1 MEKKFSGLL
10 FDNLTD
16 KEYEDLR
23 KMKRRRKF
31 SQYKIIITSDRCDY
45 DNLSELAD
53 NPELGKRV
61 GTFYFSNPNELE
73 LILKAFEGLFYQL
86 FKIGATD
93 RMGGGV
99 VDDLVY
105 EDWWDEECCKVCE
118 CCFLRGSTYEKDG
131 ESFYTCRKKNNQE
144 GG

>member
-23 KMKRRRKF
+23 KMKRRRKI

-45 DNLSELAD
+45 DDLSELM
-53 NPELGKRV
+53 NYPELGKRV
-61 GTFYFSNPNELE
+61 GTFYFSYPDELE

-86 FKIGATD
+86 FKIGTTD

-105 EDWWDEECCKVCE
+105 EDWWDEECGKVCE
-118 CCFLRGSTYEKDG
+118 YCFLRGTTYEENGKF
-131 ESFYTCRKKNNQE
+131 FYTCKRNN
-144 GG
+144 

>member
-1 MEKKFSGLL
+1 MEKKFSGIL
-10 FDNLTD
+10 FDNLTG

-105 EDWWDEECCKVCE
+105 EDWWDEECGEVCE
-118 CCFLRGSTYEKDG
+118 CCFLRGSTYEENG
-131 ESFYTCRKKNNQE
+131 EFFYTCKRK
-144 GG
+144 

>member
-1 MEKKFSGLL
+1 MEEKFSGLL

-23 KMKRRRKF
+23 KMKRRRKI

-45 DNLSELAD
+45 DNLSELAND
-53 NPELGKRV
+53 PSLGKRV

-86 FKIGATD
+86 FKINETK
-93 RMGGGV
+93 RMGSGV
-99 VDDLVY
+99 MDDLVF
-105 EDWWDEECCKVCE
+105 EDWWDEECCTVCE
-118 CCFLRGSTYEKDG
+118 CCFLRGSTKEVDG
-131 ESFYTCRKKNNQE
+131 KYYYTCKK
-144 GG
+144 GK

>member
-53 NPELGKRV
+53 NPASGKRV

-86 FKIGATD
+86 FKIDTIC

-105 EDWWDEECCKVCE
+105 EDWWDEECCEVCE

-131 ESFYTCRKKNNQE
+131 ESFYTCRKKNN
-144 GG
+144 

>member
-86 FKIGATD
+86 FKIDITD

-105 EDWWDEECCKVCE
+105 EDWWDEECGKVCE

-131 ESFYTCRKKNNQE
+131 KFFYTCRKKNN
-144 GG
+144 

>member
-1 MEKKFSGLL
+1 MEKKFSGIL

-53 NPELGKRV
+53 NPALGKRV

-86 FKIGATD
+86 FKIGETE

-99 VDDLVY
+99 MDDLVY
-105 EDWWDEECCKVCE
+105 EDWWDEECGEVCE
-118 CCFLRGSTYEKDG
+118 CCFLRGTTYEKDG
-131 ESFYTCRKKNNQE
+131 KFFYTCRKKNN
-144 GG
+144 

>member
-23 KMKRRRKF
+23 KMKRRRKI

-53 NPELGKRV
+53 DPSLGKRV

-86 FKIGATD
+86 FKISATD
-93 RMGGGV
+93 CMGSGV
-99 VDDLVY
+99 MDDLVF
-105 EDWWDEECCKVCE
+105 EDWWDEECCTVCE
-118 CCFLRGSTYEKDG
+118 CCFLRGSTKEVDG
-131 ESFYTCRKKNNQE
+131 KYYYTCKK
-144 GG
+144 GK

>member
-23 KMKRRRKF
+23 KMKRRKKI

-45 DNLSELAD
+45 DDLSELM
-53 NPELGKRV
+53 NYPELGKRV

-73 LILKAFEGLFYQL
+73 VILKAFEGLFYQL
-86 FKIGATD
+86 FKINETE
-93 RMGGGV
+93 RMVSGV
-99 VDDLVY
+99 VDDLVF
-105 EDWWDEECCKVCE
+105 EDWWDEECCEVCE
-118 CCFLRGSTYEKDG
+118 CCFLRGSTYEEKG
-131 ESFYTCRKKNNQE
+131 KSFYTCKRK
-144 GG
+144 

>member
-16 KEYEDLR
+16 KEYANLR
-23 KMKRRRKF
+23 KMKRRRKI

-53 NPELGKRV
+53 DPSLGKRV

-86 FKIGATD
+86 FKINETE
-93 RMGGGV
+93 RMGSGV
-99 VDDLVY
+99 MDDLVF
-105 EDWWDEECCKVCE
+105 EDWWDEECCTVCG
-118 CCFLRGSTYEKDG
+118 CCFLRGSTKEVDG
-131 ESFYTCRKKNNQE
+131 KYYYTCKK
-144 GG
+144 GK

>member
-10 FDNLTD
+10 LDNLTD

-45 DNLSELAD
+45 DDLSELM
-53 NPELGKRV
+53 NYPELGKRV
-61 GTFYFSNPNELE
+61 GTFYFNYPEELE

-86 FKIGATD
+86 FKINETE

-99 VDDLVY
+99 MDDLVF
-105 EDWWDEECCKVCE
+105 EDWWDEECGKVCE
-118 CCFLRGSTYEKDG
+118 YCFPRGTTYEENEKF
-131 ESFYTCRKKNNQE
+131 FYTCKRNNQK

>member
-1 MEKKFSGLL
+1 MEKKFSGIL

-31 SQYKIIITSDRCDY
+31 NQYKIIITSDRCDY

-53 NPELGKRV
+53 NPALGTRV
-61 GTFYFSNPNELE
+61 GTFYFSNPNEFE

-86 FKIGATD
+86 FKIGITD

-105 EDWWDEECCKVCE
+105 EDWWDEECGKVCE

-131 ESFYTCRKKNNQE
+131 KSFYTCRKKNN
-144 GG
+144 

>member
-23 KMKRRRKF
+23 KMKRRRKI

-53 NPELGKRV
+53 DPSLGKRV
-61 GTFYFSNPNELE
+61 GTFYFNYPGELE

-86 FKIGATD
+86 FKISEME
-93 RMGGGV
+93 RMGSGV
-99 VDDLVY
+99 MDDLVF
-105 EDWWDEECCKVCE
+105 EDWWDEECCTVCE
-118 CCFLRGSTYEKDG
+118 CCFLRGSTKEVDG
-131 ESFYTCRKKNNQE
+131 KYYYTCKK
-144 GG
+144 GK

>member
-23 KMKRRRKF
+23 KMKRKRKI

-53 NPELGKRV
+53 DPSLGKRV

-86 FKIGATD
+86 FKINETE
-93 RMGGGV
+93 RMGSGV
-99 VDDLVY
+99 MDDLVF
-105 EDWWDEECCKVCE
+105 EDWWDEECCTVCG
-118 CCFLRGSTYEKDG
+118 CCFLRGSTYEENGK
-131 ESFYTCRKKNNQE
+131 SFYTCKRK
-144 GG
+144 

>member
-23 KMKRRRKF
+23 KMKRKRKI

-45 DNLSELAD
+45 DDLSELM
-53 NPELGKRV
+53 NYPELGKRV
-61 GTFYFSNPNELE
+61 GTFYFNYPGELE

-86 FKIGATD
+86 FKINETE
-93 RMGGGV
+93 RMGSGV
-99 VDDLVY
+99 MDDLVF
-105 EDWWDEECCKVCE
+105 EDWWDEECCTVCG
-118 CCFLRGSTYEKDG
+118 CCFLRGSTYEENGK
-131 ESFYTCRKKNNQE
+131 SFYTCKRK
-144 GG
+144 

>member
-10 FDNLTD
+10 FDDLTD
-16 KEYEDLR
+16 TEYEDLR
-23 KMKRRRKF
+23 KMKRRRKI

-53 NPELGKRV
+53 DPSLGKRV

-86 FKIGATD
+86 FKINETE
-93 RMGGGV
+93 RMGSGV
-99 VDDLVY
+99 VDDLVF
-105 EDWWDEECCKVCE
+105 EDWWDEECCTVCG
-118 CCFLRGSTYEKDG
+118 CCFLRGSTYEENGK
-131 ESFYTCRKKNNQE
+131 SFYTCKRK
-144 GG
+144 

>member
-1 MEKKFSGLL
+1 MEKKFSDLL

-45 DNLSELAD
+45 DNLSELED
-53 NPELGKRV
+53 NPALGKRI

-86 FKIGATD
+86 FKIGTIG

-105 EDWWDEECCKVCE
+105 EDWWDEECGKVCE
-118 CCFLRGSTYEKDG
+118 YCFLRGSTYEMDG
-131 ESFYTCRKKNNQE
+131 KFFYTCKRNN
-144 GG
+144 

>member
-10 FDNLTD
+10 FNNLTD

-45 DNLSELAD
+45 DDLSELM
-53 NPELGKRV
+53 NYPELGKRV
-61 GTFYFSNPNELE
+61 GTFYFNYPEELE

-86 FKIGATD
+86 FKINETD

-105 EDWWDEECCKVCE
+105 EDWWDEECGKVCE
-118 CCFLRGSTYEKDG
+118 YCFLRGTTYEENGK
-131 ESFYTCRKKNNQE
+131 SFYTCKRNNQK

>member
-23 KMKRRRKF
+23 KMKRKRKI

-45 DNLSELAD
+45 DDLSELAD
-53 NPELGKRV
+53 DPSLGKRV

-86 FKIGATD
+86 FRVGATD

-105 EDWWDEECCKVCE
+105 EDWWDEECGKVCE
-118 CCFLRGSTYEKDG
+118 YCFLRGSTYEKDG
-131 ESFYTCRKKNNQE
+131 KFFYTCKKK
-144 GG
+144 

>member
-16 KEYEDLR
+16 TEYANLR
-23 KMKRRRKF
+23 KMKRRRKI

-53 NPELGKRV
+53 DPSLGKRV

-86 FKIGATD
+86 FKIGTTD

-105 EDWWDEECCKVCE
+105 EDWWDEECGEVCE
-118 CCFLRGSTYEKDG
+118 CCFLRGTTYEENGKF
-131 ESFYTCRKKNNQE
+131 FYTCRKKNN
-144 GG
+144 

>member
-1 MEKKFSGLL
+1 MEKKFSGIL

-45 DNLSELAD
+45 DNLSELAND
-53 NPELGKRV
+53 PSLGKRV

-73 LILKAFEGLFYQL
+73 LIVKAFEGLFYQL
-86 FKIGATD
+86 FKINETE
-93 RMGGGV
+93 RMGSGV
-99 VDDLVY
+99 MDDLVF
-105 EDWWDEECCKVCE
+105 EDWWDEECCTVCE
-118 CCFLRGSTYEKDG
+118 CCFLRGSTKEVDG
-131 ESFYTCRKKNNQE
+131 KYYYTCKK
-144 GG
+144 GK

>member
-23 KMKRRRKF
+23 KMKRRRKI

-53 NPELGKRV
+53 DPSLGKRV
-61 GTFYFSNPNELE
+61 GTFYFNYPGELE

-86 FKIGATD
+86 FKINETE
-93 RMGGGV
+93 RMGSGV
-99 VDDLVY
+99 VDDLVF
-105 EDWWDEECCKVCE
+105 EDWWDEECCTVCG
-118 CCFLRGSTYEKDG
+118 CCFLRGSTYEENGK
-131 ESFYTCRKKNNQE
+131 SFYTCKRK
-144 GG
+144 